1 MAIVQAPITFIN
13 GDDLSLVRR
22 KMMDPDE
29 VKQMTVN
36 MLVDTGAINLCINE
50 SVQEQMQFPV
60 VDKRK
65 AQLANGSIIECNM
78 VGSVEV
84 RF

>member
-1 MAIVQAPITFIN
+1 MAIVQATVMLIN

-50 SVQEQMQFPV
+50 FIQ
-60 VDKRK
+60 
-65 AQLANGSIIECNM
+65 
-78 VGSVEV
+78 
-84 RF
+84 